1 MYLWKVKLTEVKRL
15 FGQIIFVAALLAG
28 LSFLVFKLNYHFH
41 MLQLNSYMNG
51 RYLLWLRR
59 NPGKAFRLAD
69 FLPLFFLLPF
79 VLRLPAVDAESAGI
93 LPVVLY
99 AAFGAASLGL
109 ILLREK
115 TKAKKQFKYTARVKR
130 LFTAAAFLCL
140 LLLGVLWQLRAE
152 PFLFLLLVGFLPPFA
167 PGLVFLSN
175 ILLIPVEKAINYYY
189 YRDAQKKLQAMPRL
203 KVIGIT
209 GSYGKTSTKH
219 IVQKILSQK
228 YNVLMTPGSYNT
240 TMGVILTIRQ
250 SLSPLHDFFITEMG
264 AKKPGDITEICQL
277 VKPAYG
283 ILTSIGPQ
291 HLETFQTLENV
302 QKTKFELIRALPP
315 AGFAV
320 VNGDD
325 ALIAEGMERYGN
337 KELRY
342 ISYGIAEGEIAGA
355 GATADASVGAAADAE
370 EPCGTAKTA
379 PAEKRA
385 QQVQFSAKKIRYSEN
400 GTEFTVVRREAGEEQ
415 EYSFRTGLLGQHN
428 LYNILAGISLAF
440 TLGMDY
446 KAIYAGVKDLTPIE
460 HRLQI
465 KRQHDYVLID
475 DAYNANPVGTRMALE
490 VLRLISGNKKILITP
505 GMIELGS
512 QEYELNKAFARQAAE
527 VCDYILLVGEKRTQ
541 PLQDGLREANYPPEK
556 YTVVKDIFTAFAHLE
571 KIREKNDVVLIE
583 NDLTDDYNE

>member
-1 MYLWKVKLTEVKRL
+1 M
-15 FGQIIFVAALLAG
+15 FSQIIFVTALLAG
-28 LSFLVFKLNYHFH
+28 LSFLVYKLNYHFH

-51 RYLLWLRR
+51 RYFLWLRR
-59 NPGKAFRLAD
+59 NAGKAFRPVDL
-69 FLPLFFLLPF
+69 LPLCFLLPF
-79 VLRLPAVDAESAGI
+79 MLRLPALEAEARTAGI

-99 AAFGAASLGL
+99 AAFGVAFLCL
-109 ILLREK
+109 ILFREK
-115 TKAKKQFKYTARVKR
+115 TKAKKKFKYTARVKR

-140 LLLGVLWQLRAE
+140 LLLGVLWQLQAE

-250 SLSPLHDFFITEMG
+250 SLSPWHDFFITEMG

-277 VKPAYG
+277 VQPAYG

-320 VNGDD
+320 MNGDD
-325 ALIAEGMERYGN
+325 PCIAEGKERYGN
-337 KELRY
+337 RELRY
-342 ISYGIAEGEIAGA
+342 ISYGIAMDENES
-355 GATADASVGAAADAE
+355 ADAGTAAE
-370 EPCGTAKTA
+370 EPGEPDKTA
-379 PAEKRA
+379 PAEERA

-415 EYSFRTGLLGQHN
+415 EYPFRTSLLGQHN

-583 NDLTDDYNE
+583 NDLTDDYDE

>member
-1 MYLWKVKLTEVKRL
+1 L
-15 FGQIIFVAALLAG
+15 FGKIIFVTALLAG

-59 NPGKAFRLAD
+59 NPGKAFRPVD
-69 FLPLFFLLPF
+69 FLPFFVLLPF
-79 VLRLPAVDAESAGI
+79 VLRLLAPETETAGI

-99 AAFGAASLGL
+99 AAFGAVSLGL
-109 ILLREK
+109 IFFREK
-115 TKAKKQFKYTARVKR
+115 TKAKKKIKYTARVKR
-130 LFTAAAFLCL
+130 LFTAAALLCL
-140 LLLGVLWQLRAE
+140 LLFGVLWQLQAE
-152 PFLFLLLVGFLPPFA
+152 PLLFLLLVGFLQPFVA
-167 PGLVFLSN
+167 GLVFVSN
-175 ILLIPVEKAINYYY
+175 IILIPVEKGINYYY
-189 YRDAQKKLQAMPRL
+189 FRDAQKKVQAMPHL
-203 KVIGIT
+203 KVIGLT

-250 SLSPLHDFFITEMG
+250 NLSPLHDFFIMEMG

-277 VKPAYG
+277 VQPDYG

-291 HLETFQTLENV
+291 HLETFQTIENV
-302 QKTKFELIRALPP
+302 QKTKFELIRALPS

-325 ALIAEGMERYGN
+325 ACIAAGRERYGN

-342 ISYGIAEGEIAGA
+342 ISYGIAEDESAA
-355 GATADASVGAAADAE
+355 VGAE

-379 PAEKRA
+379 FAEKPA
-385 QQVQFSAKKIRYSEN
+385 QKVQFRATKISYSEN
-400 GTEFTVVRREAGEEQ
+400 GTEFTVVRSGAGEEQ

-583 NDLTDDYNE
+583 NDLTDDYDE

>member
-1 MYLWKVKLTEVKRL
+1 L
-15 FGQIIFVAALLAG
+15 FGEIIFVTAFLAG
-28 LSFLVFKLNYHFH
+28 LSFLVYKLNYHFH

-59 NPGKAFRLAD
+59 NSGKAFRPVD

-79 VLRLPAVDAESAGI
+79 VLRLSAVDAQMSGI
-93 LPVVLY
+93 LPIVLY
-99 AAFGAASLGL
+99 AAFGMTSLGL
-109 ILLREK
+109 ILFREK
-115 TKAKKQFKYTARVKR
+115 TKAKKKFKYTARVKR
-130 LFTAAAFLCL
+130 LFTAAALLCL
-140 LLLGVLWQLRAE
+140 LLFGVLWQLQLE
-152 PFLFLLLVGFLPPFA
+152 PFLFLLLVGFMQPFV

-189 YRDAQKKLQAMPRL
+189 YRDAQKKLQGMPHL

-250 SLSPLHDFFITEMG
+250 SLSPWHDFFITEMG

-277 VKPAYG
+277 VQPAYG

-302 QKTKFELIRALPP
+302 QKTKFELIQALPP

-325 ALIAEGMERYGN
+325 PCIAEGKERYGN
-337 KELRY
+337 RELRY
-342 ISYGIAEGEIAGA
+342 ISYGIAGDESTGAGMATAAGA
-355 GATADASVGAAADAE
+355 IV
-370 EPCGTAKTA
+370 
-379 PAEKRA
+379 
-385 QQVQFSAKKIRYSEN
+385 AKKIRYSEE
-400 GTEFTVVRREAGEEQ
+400 GTEFTVVRDGDPQ
-415 EYSFRTGLLGQHN
+415 EYPFRTKLLGQHN

-446 KAIYAGVKDLTPIE
+446 KAIYAGVRDLTPIE

-465 KRQHDYVLID
+465 KHQHDYVLID

-512 QEYELNKAFARQAAE
+512 KEYELNKEFARRAAE
-527 VCDYILLVGEKRTQ
+527 VCDYIILVGEKRTK
-541 PLQDGLREANYPPEK
+541 PLQDGLQEKNFPPEK
-556 YTVVKDIFTAFAHLE
+556 YTVVKDVFTAFAHLE
-571 KIREKNDVVLIE
+571 KIREKNDIVLIE